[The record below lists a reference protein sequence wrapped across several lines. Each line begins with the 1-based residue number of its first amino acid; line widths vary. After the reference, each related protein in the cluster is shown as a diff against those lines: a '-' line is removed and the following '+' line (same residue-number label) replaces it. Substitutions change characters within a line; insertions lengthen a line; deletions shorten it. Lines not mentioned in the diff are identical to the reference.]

1 METQVSRRSFL
12 AGAGAAAGLAAL
24 GMFGCAPS
32 GGAGADKPAADEG
45 TWDQEAD
52 ILVVGAGGAGLTA
65 AVVAARGG
73 ANVVVLEAA
82 AMAGGNTVNSSGVI
96 QAAGTEEQK
105 TLAGVTDDT
114 PEKHAEYYLQCGE
127 GQLDED
133 LVRYACEQ
141 APSCIEFM
149 KELGISYEVVYGNG
163 PVPNV
168 DPDLVKPRIHL
179 AGTDEND
186 LMYGQA
192 HVAALLKAAEDEGVE
207 FVYDTAAEQL
217 VQNADGVVT
226 GVVASDKKRYRGK
239 KAVILA
245 TCSYDRSEE
254 FAKAF
259 NWHMVQALKDG
270 RALTAVTNTGD
281 GLRMGMSVGAALAGM
296 GGFIGLSNNIGG
308 TPTLPGVPEVPGILV
323 NKYGRRFVSESDH
336 YAWVLRAVFAQE
348 DHIAWGV
355 FDSKAAAL
363 GGTAVGGVSPM
374 SEDFSTEIADG
385 SVLVADTIEEL
396 AAKMEVPAANLQ
408 AALDTWNADM
418 SAEQKADSQFPT
430 RVCGLETIDT
440 PPFYA
445 TRSYDY
451 SLGALGGLKINTKA
465 AGARHRGHAHS
476 SSVRGRAGGRRLHGV
491 VLSGNRHR
499 HTLHARVRAQRGG
512 KRLAGNRGLS
522 PQGPADTAVRPSSR
536 REGRARAS
544 PSPTRRPL
552 RRGRSRLSPVGK
564 GARFACQAFGSCFS
578 EASNRSISS
587 CWECTSSLR

>member
-12 AGAGAAAGLAAL
+12 AGAGAATGLAAL

-465 AGARHRGHAHS
+465 QVLDTADTPIPHLYAAGQ
-476 SSVRGRAGGRRLHGV
+476 VAGGFMGSYYPGTGTGI
-491 VLSGNRHR
+491 LS
-499 HTLHARVRAQRGG
+499 TLAF
-512 KRLAGNRGLS
+512 
-522 PQGPADTAVRPSSR
+522 
-536 REGRARAS
+536 
-544 PSPTRRPL
+544 
-552 RRGRSRLSPVGK
+552 GRSAAENAL
-564 GARFACQAFGSCFS
+564 QET
-578 EASNRSISS
+578 EA
-587 CWECTSSLR
+587 